1 MNTKITDAKWHYVQ
15 ELKAAAFN
23 LRYCLCQLKVL
34 HLTQSSFDSNL
45 FIGKYATAYKKPNR
59 SS

>member
-1 MNTKITDAKWHYVQ
+1 MNTKITDAKWYYVQ

-45 FIGKYATAYKKPNR
+45 FIGKYATAYKKT
-59 SS
+59 